1 MTIIIF
7 LFHKQRLMND
17 NEIGKIKSDGLFGR
31 LPHLQKLE
39 MKRNIISSV
48 EANAFEG
55 AIKLYEL

>member
-1 MTIIIF
+1 
-7 LFHKQRLMND
+7 MND